1 MCGKRSSVVQRLK
14 IRKAKLLKLLNGE
27 QIGWNTSV
35 KLHAELDHVKKLL
48 IKKKVRKKSAH
59 TTTYTAISNT
69 NTKIK
74 IKPPQKNDTPAL
86 KKECLRDFQSPL
98 HSPHCEHTCTAR
110 GTKHQQQNQ

>member
-48 IKKKVRKKSAH
+48 IKKKSEKKARTLPPTLQYQIPILKLKSNLLRK
-59 TTTYTAISNT
+59 TT
-69 NTKIK
+69 
-74 IKPPQKNDTPAL
+74 P
-86 KKECLRDFQSPL
+86 R
-98 HSPHCEHTCTAR
+98 H
-110 GTKHQQQNQ
+110 